1 MISSKASYAVCKTAY
16 LRDRSWLPSFSI
28 FICTIC
34 LPNFQKVCLCSQ
46 FSIVTLFWK
55 LVGLERNFKPR
66 HDYTFSVS
74 PDFGLKLC
82 HIKTVTAA
90 LNLNYREAKRQLK
103 VYNNNRLLSFCQ
115 TVSFSAVWSSGWSA
129 VLMINMVSVQNP
141 LAPFCCVLGKATLW
155 HFPCLVVLASISKFQ
170 LYLY

>member
-1 MISSKASYAVCKTAY
+1 MH
-16 LRDRSWLPSFSI
+16 
-28 FICTIC
+28 TIC
-34 LPNFQKVCLCSQ
+34 LPNFQKVCLCSR

-55 LVGLERNFKPR
+55 LDGLEGNFKPR

-103 VYNNNRLLSFCQ
+103 VYNNNRLLLFCQ
-115 TVSFSAVWSSGWSA
+115 TVSLSAVWSSGKARCLSSTWSRFKTHSGHS
-129 VLMINMVSVQNP
+129 VVS
-141 LAPFCCVLGKATLW
+141 FGKTLYGT
-155 HFPCLVVLASISKFQ
+155 FPSLVVLESSSKFHS
-170 LYLY
+170 